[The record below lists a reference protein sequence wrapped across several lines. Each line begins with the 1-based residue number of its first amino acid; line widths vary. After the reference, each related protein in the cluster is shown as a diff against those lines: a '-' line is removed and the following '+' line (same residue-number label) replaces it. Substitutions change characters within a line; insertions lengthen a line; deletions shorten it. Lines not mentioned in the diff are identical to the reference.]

1 MNRHHPNR
9 KRRLRREYLPPYVV
23 LEDKKEVLFFMESG
37 MGYLAIGS
45 FMKKFPEG
53 YKGLRVRN
61 RETFIK
67 YGGKLWWM
75 RIVT

>member
-53 YKGLRVRN
+53 YKGLRCRN

-67 YGGKLWWM
+67 YGGKL
-75 RIVT
+75 

>member
-1 MNRHHPNR
+1 M
-9 KRRLRREYLPPYVV
+9 PPYVV
-23 LEDKKEVLFFMESG
+23 LEDEKEVLFFMESG

-67 YGGKLWWM
+67 YGGKL
-75 RIVT
+75 